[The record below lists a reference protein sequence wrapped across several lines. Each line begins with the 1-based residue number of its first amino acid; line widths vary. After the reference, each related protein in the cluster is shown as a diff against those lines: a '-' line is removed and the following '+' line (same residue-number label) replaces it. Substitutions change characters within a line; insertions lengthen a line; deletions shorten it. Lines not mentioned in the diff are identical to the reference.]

1 MHDGPTGVLYGWHSD
16 SVLPGRTGAALMN
29 DRQEGRE
36 RGREATSAAIL
47 AAAQELFSAQGFTPV
62 TVRAIAERA
71 GVSHALVHRYLGSK
85 ADIYRAVLTRNEDA
99 ILNAASDD
107 PDLLESASLML
118 REALTT
124 QREYV
129 RLVAHSALRGVSYDR
144 TSGGSRRP
152 SVSSSSHRRRPPR
165 RLRRSEAKRTSTHVS
180 WSPAQLRS
188 FSDGSRPSPGCFPLQ
203 ASATWTRPRPRLG
216 SSV

>member
-1 MHDGPTGVLYGWHSD
+1 
-16 SVLPGRTGAALMN
+16 MN

-107 PDLLESASLML
+107 LDLLESASLML

-124 QREYV
+124 QRKYV

-144 TSGGSRRP
+144 TSGGFAATKRLVELAQEAAASASPAERGEKDLD
-152 SVSSSSHRRRPPR
+152 PR
-165 RLRRSEAKRTSTHVS
+165 FVVAGAVALLLGWVATESWVLPAAGIGDMDQAQAEAGLERLIRNILSANVPGLDGSGRTSS
-180 WSPAQLRS
+180 
-188 FSDGSRPSPGCFPLQ
+188 
-203 ASATWTRPRPRLG
+203 
-216 SSV
+216 